1 MFVGLIWCFG
11 CGWVVL
17 LLLFILDKLLLL
29 DYVGGV
35 IGCLLVSLLRLV
47 GAVFRLMCV
56 VCCKF
61 VWWVFGGL
69 LVGLLLSFFW
79 LIW

>member
-29 DYVGGV
+29 DYVGGM
-35 IGCLLVSLLRLV
+35 IACLLVSLLRLV
-47 GAVFRLMCV
+47 GVVFCLICV

-61 VWWVFGGL
+61 VWWVFVVCLWVCCYRSSG
-69 LVGLLLSFFW
+69 
-79 LIW
+79 